1 MFTSMLAFLIGGDF
15 ILLALSILIFEI
27 PRYTIS
33 LIIIWL
39 GGLTRPQKVHGSPL
53 FSVSAIIP
61 CFNDAADL
69 TDTVNSLWALRHE
82 GINEIIV
89 INDGSTDQISEVVAP
104 LKIEGKITTI
114 INHPRRQGRSAGVNH
129 GARFA
134 KGDLIIVVDSD
145 SFVRNESIM
154 RMQRYFNDSNVAGVS
169 GTILAKNSSYSLVTA
184 LQSLEYL
191 ISITAGKTFLD
202 VIGSVGCLSGAF
214 SMYRKS
220 YFLDLGGM
228 DPGGG
233 EDLELTLRMR
243 RCGYDVRFEPEA
255 ISETRVPA
263 DFLSLVSQ
271 RIRWDG
277 DAYWLRVIQYKEMA
291 LIQRGESLSDTLRR
305 LDFILFEIINTLIFP
320 VYIVYISCIF
330 DQDTIYFF
338 LGIYFLTAIIYFIN
352 ISIALAVVPHSL
364 GLFEG
369 MAVFVLPLYQGI
381 VMKFVRFY
389 AFSAEILWKESKN
402 NDYTPSHVRSAL
414 HQF

>member
-1 MFTSMLAFLIGGDF
+1 MFTSILAFLIGGDF
-15 ILLALSILIFEI
+15 IFLFLSILVFEV

-33 LIIIWL
+33 LIVIWL
-39 GGLTRPQKVHGSPL
+39 GGLTKPQSAPL
-53 FSVSAIIP
+53 TPCFAISAVVP
-61 CFNDAADL
+61 CFNDARDL
-69 TDTVNSLWALRHE
+69 TDTVNSLWAIRHE
-82 GINEIIV
+82 GIVEIIV
-89 INDGSTDQISEVVAP
+89 INDGSTDEITEVVD
-104 LKIEGKITTI
+104 LLMNEGKINTI

-145 SFVRNESIM
+145 SFVRKESVI
-154 RMQRYFNDSNVAGVS
+154 RMQEYFKDCKVSGVS
-169 GTILAKNSSYSLVTA
+169 GTILAKNSDHSLVTA

-191 ISITAGKTFLD
+191 ISITAGKTLLD
-202 VIGSVGCLSGAF
+202 VIGSIGCLSGAF

-220 YFLDLGGM
+220 HFLDLGGM

-243 RCGYDVRFEPEA
+243 KCGYDVRFEPQA

-263 DFLSLVSQ
+263 EFPALVSQ

-277 DAYWLRVIQYKEMA
+277 DAYWLRVIQYKETA
-291 LIQRGESLSDTLRR
+291 LIQRGEPLSDTMRR
-305 LDFILFEIINTLIFP
+305 LDFILFEWINTLIFP
-320 VYIVYISCIF
+320 FYIIYITYIF
-330 DQDTIYFF
+330 DFDTLYFF
-338 LGIYFLTAIIYFIN
+338 AGIYALTAVIYIFN
-352 ISIALAVVPHSL
+352 ISVALAVVPHSL

-369 MAVFVLPLYQGI
+369 LAVVIFPLYQGI
-381 VMKFVRFY
+381 IMKFVRFY

-402 NDYTPSHVRSAL
+402 NDYTPNHVRKAL